1 MGEGVSEVWVR
12 EQLGEWVDRRVMSWL
27 IFLFSNKY
35 F

>member
-12 EQLGEWVDRRVMSWL
+12 EQLGEWVDML
-27 IFLFSNKY
+27 TQFLFSNKY